1 MKKKPTTPAVVKSF
15 KNLPRQQRIILSAV
29 LVVVGLFAL
38 ACIILAGFTI
48 SYQGKIYPKTYVGG
62 INYGGKTI
70 TEASQ
75 AIAHTV
81 TAFPNDITI
90 TVDGTAKTALKRD
103 KLGAA
108 YSADATAQTLY
119 NVGRADG
126 FLTSL
131 KQVMWSLFAKN
142 TVPYAYTLDQAAFT
156 KHITEV
162 ADTIGTQA
170 NDSKLVL
177 NPDNTITV
185 SAAQTGTGVPISEID
200 TKTRTALAEGAT
212 TLSTESHTIAPKITP
227 ELAQDAV
234 AYTTTLLSKAPVT
247 VTAGDQKATADTKKV
262 FSWITYEVKD
272 LSTATPTPEAT
283 PTASPAGS
291 VFIAPAQAAKA
302 PNYRLIAK
310 VDPAAIKEF
319 ATSFADT
326 IKQDPINAELAA
338 VNGQIVV
345 TRQHVDGRKLNVDT
359 ASQTIAEKLDTA
371 PANAALTVAI
381 SPEII
386 QAAVKESNIKEL
398 GIKELIGTGM
408 TEFKGSPSNRIH
420 NITTGATF
428 LNGELIPPGG
438 EFSTVKT
445 LGAVD
450 GSTGYLPEL
459 VIKENRTTPE
469 YGGGL
474 CQVSTTLFR
483 AVMNAGLKVTERSNH
498 SYRVS
503 YYEPPV
509 GLDATIYLPKPDFK
523 FSNDTPGYI
532 LVQSKVV
539 GTKIT
544 FDLYGT
550 KDGRTSTIS
559 DPIVS
564 NIKDSGPAIYTNTDT
579 LFQGE
584 VKQVEKAHAGATA
597 MATYVV
603 TRDGKEINRQVFRSV
618 YKPWPARYLVGTKPP
633 ASGATPTPAP

>member
-1 MKKKPTTPAVVKSF
+1 MKKKTTTSAVVKSF
-15 KNLPRQQRIILSAV
+15 KNLPRQQRLVLSVILGAAA
-29 LVVVGLFAL
+29 LFAIG
-38 ACIILAGFTI
+38 CIILAGFTLG
-48 SYQGKIYPKTYVGG
+48 YKGKIYPKTYVGG
-62 INYGGKTI
+62 INYGGKTVA
-70 TEASQ
+70 EASQ
-75 AIAHTV
+75 TISKTV
-81 TAFPNDITI
+81 TAFSNDITI

-103 KLGAA
+103 KLGAS
-108 YSADATAQTLY
+108 YNADATAQTLY
-119 NVGRADG
+119 NVGRSNG
-126 FLTSL
+126 FLTSF

-142 TVPYAYTLDQAAFT
+142 TVPYAYTLDQAVFT

-162 ADTIGTQA
+162 ADTIGKQA
-170 NDSKLVL
+170 SDSKLVL
-177 NPDNTITV
+177 NADNTLSV
-185 SAAQTGTGVPISEID
+185 SEAQTGTGVPISELD
-200 TKTRTALAEGAT
+200 TKTRTALADGTSA
-212 TLSTESHTIAPKITP
+212 LSTESQTIAPKITP
-227 ELAQDAV
+227 ELAQDAL
-234 AYTTTLLSKAPVT
+234 AYATTILSKAPVT
-247 VTAGDQKATADTKKV
+247 VVAGDQKTTADAKKV
-262 FSWITYEVKD
+262 FSWITYEIKD
-272 LSTATPTPEAT
+272 LSTAPPSPEIT

-302 PNYRLIAK
+302 PSYRLIAK
-310 VDPAAIKEF
+310 VDAAPMKEF
-319 ATSFADT
+319 TTAFADT
-326 IKQDPINAELAA
+326 LKQDPINAELAA

-345 TRQHVDGRKLNVDT
+345 TRPHVDGRKLNVDT
-359 ASQTIAEKLDTA
+359 ASQAITQKLDAA
-371 PANAALTVAI
+371 PGNAPLTITV

-398 GIKELIGTGM
+398 GIKELIGTG
-408 TEFKGSPSNRIH
+408 TTQFIGSPSNRIH

-523 FSNDTPGYI
+523 FANDTPGYI

-550 KDGRTSTIS
+550 KDGRTSAIS

-564 NIKDSGPAIYTNTDT
+564 NIKDPGPAIYSNTDT

-584 VKQVEKAHAGATA
+584 VKQIEKAHAGATA
-597 MATYVV
+597 VATYVV
-603 TRDGKEINRQVFRSV
+603 TRDGKEINRQTFRSV
-618 YKPWPARYLVGTKPP
+618 YKAWPARFLVGTKPP